1 MAHIL
6 PYFIQLAPLLAFGN
20 EWPNIMGL
28 RPLPAVSPLLLLL
41 LLVLQLLRPWL
52 RPSLTSCASK
62 LRRTARMRSH
72 AARLLLAPPL
82 LPLTPLL
89 SLHHLVASVSESPG
103 TAKKL

>member
-6 PYFIQLAPLLAFGN
+6 PYFVQLAPQLAFGN

-52 RPSLTSCASK
+52 RPSLTSCVSK
-62 LRRTARMRSH
+62 LRRTAMMRSH

-89 SLHHLVASVSESPG
+89 SLHHLVASVSESPD

>member
-1 MAHIL
+1 
-6 PYFIQLAPLLAFGN
+6 
-20 EWPNIMGL
+20 MGL
-28 RPLPAVSPLLLLL
+28 RPLPAVSPLLLLLLL

-52 RPSLTSCASK
+52 RPSLTSCASN

>member
-1 MAHIL
+1 MVRIL
-6 PYFIQLAPLLAFGN
+6 PYLMLLQDLTPRLASENEWPGTAKRPLLAV
-20 EWPNIMGL
+20 
-28 RPLPAVSPLLLLL
+28 LP

-52 RPSLTSCASK
+52 RPSLTSCVSK
-62 LRRTARMRSH
+62 LRRTAMMRSH

-89 SLHHLVASVSESPG
+89 ILHHLVASVSESPD